1 MENLTSVKHIFPRQ
15 LVEEQEKVI
24 LDEVS
29 KTLGEIKTDINYLK
43 KGQEDLTAKVDEIK
57 EKQIQN
63 DAQQGIFKN
72 VGAGIWAVILLVIA
86 AYIGFLIH

>member
-1 MENLTSVKHIFPRQ
+1 MENITNIKHFFPHQ
-15 LVEEQEKVI
+15 LVEEREKVI

-57 EKQIQN
+57 EKQIQR

-72 VGAGIWAVILLVIA
+72 VGAGLWAIVLLIIA
-86 AYIGFLIH
+86 ASLAVLLH